1 MLMGVQT
8 FRFDAIIERLRLRV
22 KKIVLKYSKKREKMG
37 TLCSRVRFVLGTL
50 YTGYGFGQGRFVLLR
65 GLFVGG
71 RFVEGTLCR
80 FSPTISIS
88 RETIAT
94 ETRNRGIDNMI
105 EALMEQFGPQKV
117 KLH

>member
-1 MLMGVQT
+1 MVW
-8 FRFDAIIERLRLRV
+8 
-22 KKIVLKYSKKREKMG
+22 
-37 TLCSRVRFVLGTL
+37 TLCR
-50 YTGYGFGQGRFVLLR
+50 GYSLQGDALWGGR
-65 GLFVGG
+65 FVGG
-71 RFVEGTLCR
+71 RIVEGTLCIV
-80 FSPTISIS
+80 SPTISIS

>member
-1 MLMGVQT
+1 MVW
-8 FRFDAIIERLRLRV
+8 
-22 KKIVLKYSKKREKMG
+22 
-37 TLCSRVRFVLGTL
+37 TLCR
-50 YTGYGFGQGRFVLLR
+50 GYSLQGDALW
-65 GLFVGG
+65 GG
-71 RFVEGTLCR
+71 RIVEGTLCIV
-80 FSPTISIS
+80 SPTISIS

>member
-1 MLMGVQT
+1 MVW
-8 FRFDAIIERLRLRV
+8 
-22 KKIVLKYSKKREKMG
+22 
-37 TLCSRVRFVLGTL
+37 TLCRGDSL
-50 YTGYGFGQGRFVLLR
+50 QGDALWGGR
-65 GLFVGG
+65 FVGG
-71 RFVEGTLCR
+71 RIVEGTLCIV
-80 FSPTISIS
+80 SPTISIS

>member
-1 MLMGVQT
+1 MVWPHCSG
-8 FRFDAIIERLRLRV
+8 
-22 KKIVLKYSKKREKMG
+22 YSW
-37 TLCSRVRFVLGTL
+37 
-50 YTGYGFGQGRFVLLR
+50 QGDDLW
-65 GLFVGG
+65 GG
-71 RFVEGTLCR
+71 RIVEGTLYIV
-80 FSPTISIS
+80 SPTISIS